1 MYRDMSI
8 PPEDQAWAVWLR
20 KRGGLGWGMQ
30 EHPENGLM
38 YGGGPRED
46 LAQGL
51 VLAQGFPFSD
61 HPESVAATSL

>member
-1 MYRDMSI
+1 
-8 PPEDQAWAVWLR
+8 
-20 KRGGLGWGMQ
+20 MQ